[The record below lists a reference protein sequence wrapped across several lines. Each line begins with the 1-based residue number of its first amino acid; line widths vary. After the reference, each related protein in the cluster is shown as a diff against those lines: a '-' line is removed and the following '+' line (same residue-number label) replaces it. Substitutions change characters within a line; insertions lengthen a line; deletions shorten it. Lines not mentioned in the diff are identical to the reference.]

1 MEIVMKCAYCGCEEI
16 LTEEDYNELLACG
29 GPVCADC
36 LEYKGKRLVKME
48 RVDEEDCSPLDPA
61 WHLKKILTP
70 VMRIRS

>member
-48 RVDEEDCSPLDPA
+48 RVEDYSQLDPA
-61 WHLKKILTP
+61 RHLKKISLP
-70 VMRIRS
+70 VMRI